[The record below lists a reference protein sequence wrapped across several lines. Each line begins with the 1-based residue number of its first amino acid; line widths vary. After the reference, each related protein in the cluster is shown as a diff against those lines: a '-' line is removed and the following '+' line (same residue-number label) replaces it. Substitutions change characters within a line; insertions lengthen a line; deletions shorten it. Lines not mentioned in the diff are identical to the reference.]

1 MACDLSSCGTRAWLL
16 LCPWDLP
23 GPGIKPTSPAPAGG
37 FLSTV
42 PQGEYPSGFRH
53 WIIIAVVHSPSH
65 VWLLRPYRL
74 QHARLPGPSPR
85 VCPSSRSLLWWCHPA
100 ISSSDVLFS
109 FCPQFFPASGTFPTS
124 TLFSS
129 DGQNTGASASASVL
143 LVTIQGWYPLR
154 LTGLI
159 SLLSKGLSGF
169 FSSTTVQR
177 HQFFDVLPCYG
188 PALTIVH
195 DLWEHRSLEYM
206 ALCQQSNVS
215 AFQHIVY
222 ICHCFPAKK
231 RSSSDFMAAVN
242 ICSDFGAQEKEIC
255 HNFHLFPFCLPW
267 SNGTGCH
274 DLSFFNI

>member
-1 MACDLSSCGTRAWLL
+1 MGQTGILKLNCHLLVWRYRKYSVSCSLECCYCPSPCTYSYSTLL
-16 LCPWDLP
+16 ELLH
-23 GPGIKPTSPAPAGG
+23 I
-37 FLSTV
+37 
-42 PQGEYPSGFRH
+42 
-53 WIIIAVVHSPSH
+53 VVQLPSH
-65 VWLLRPYRL
+65 VLLFATPWTTAHQASL
-74 QHARLPGPSPR
+74 FLTISPG
-85 VCPSSRSLLWWCHPA
+85 VCQSSCSLHWWCHPA
-100 ISSSDVLFS
+100 ISSSEALFS
-109 FCPQFFPASGTFPTS
+109 FCPQSFPASGTFSTS

-129 DGQNTGASASASVL
+129 DGQNTGASASVL

-159 SLLSKGLSGF
+159 SLLSKGLSGV

-231 RSSSDFMAAVN
+231 RSSSDFMAAVT

>member
-1 MACDLSSCGTRAWLL
+1 M
-16 LCPWDLP
+16 
-23 GPGIKPTSPAPAGG
+23 
-37 FLSTV
+37 
-42 PQGEYPSGFRH
+42 
-53 WIIIAVVHSPSH
+53 
-65 VWLLRPYRL
+65 
-74 QHARLPGPSPR
+74 
-85 VCPSSRSLLWWCHPA
+85 
-100 ISSSDVLFS
+100 SSSEALFS

-274 DLSFFNI
+274 DLSFFFKFWVLRQLCYSPPSRGSLVSLCFLSLEWYIICISEVVGISPGNLDSGL